1 MDNITAIKASIVA
14 ICGALSA
21 VWGWFG
27 WLIVAFIGCMAI
39 DFITGSLAAFKKG
52 EWKSSRGREGL
63 WHKTGCI
70 IAVLVA
76 LILDKIVGSA
86 INNIPSITLPFIY
99 SVMIAPV
106 VIVWYI
112 LTELGS
118 IIENVGQLGAPVPG
132 FLQKGILILKGAAD
146 AAGNKIVDGVE
157 ESKPPDRK

>member
-1 MDNITAIKASIVA
+1 MDKINGFKASLVA
-14 ICGALSA
+14 VGGALSA
-21 VWGWFG
+21 ALGWFG

-39 DFITGSLAAFKKG
+39 DWITGSMAALKKG

-86 INNIPSITLPFIY
+86 INNIPSISLPFVY
-99 SVMIAPV
+99 TVLIAPV

-118 IIENVGQLGAPVPG
+118 IIENVGQLGAPVPA
-132 FLQKGILILKGAAD
+132 FLQKGILILKGATN

-157 ESKPPDRK
+157 DAKPPDEK

>member
-1 MDNITAIKASIVA
+1 MDNITAMKASIVA

-21 VWGWFG
+21 TLGWFG

-39 DFITGSLAAFKKG
+39 DWITGSMAALKKG

-86 INNIPSITLPFIY
+86 INNIPSINLPFVY
-99 SVMIAPV
+99 TVLIAPV
-106 VIVWYI
+106 VLVWYV

-118 IIENVGQLGAPVPG
+118 IIENVGRMGAPVPA
-132 FLQKGILILKGAAD
+132 FLQKGILILKGATD
-146 AAGNKIVDGVE
+146 AAGNKIIDSVE
-157 ESKPPDRK
+157 EMKPPDGK